1 MRPETADNCLRYKTD
16 ALPESRERKIDFP
29 AASVLLYIGSL
40 WRPGT
45 FSKRKTKFYRKA
57 ERPVNEMNLTSLLS
71 FFGGIGLF
79 LYGMSI
85 MSTGLK
91 NAAGDKLRTIL
102 EKVAGKRITAI
113 LIGILVTMLIQS
125 SSATDMMVIGFV
137 DSALMDLSQAIG
149 VIMGAN
155 IGTTVTAQITA
166 FDLVSYAPFLLF
178 VGCIMALF
186 AKSSTAQNIG
196 KVILGFGMLFVGIG
210 ILKSAIALLAQSEGF
225 VKALGLI
232 AHPAAAILFGIL
244 FTALLQSSSSS
255 IVIFQAFAVEGML
268 SYEQC
273 VFLIIGAAIGSVTPN
288 LLASLTTGRNGKRTA
303 LINLFFNLIRGA
315 VLTLIVLLVPAV
327 TGWIQSLSPGDIG
340 RQVANTH
347 TIFAIFAV
355 LVISPFAEQIVKLTK
370 LVVPLKASEQQVLE
384 DRRLVYLANIS
395 TKTIPAVAM
404 GQAKLE
410 IVRMGGIAAN
420 NLKNAVRYFFDASQP
435 ELFAQVEETEE
446 TVDWLNKTI
455 EDKLV
460 ELRTLPMSDK
470 DVFRLSRLIL
480 VVSNFERISDHAEN
494 IIEFGAKIRS
504 AKAVISETA
513 MGELRTLANA
523 VLENLDRAMEV
534 FEKEHF
540 ELLDEVKAGEQAI
553 DDMQEQFIR
562 NHIDRLMTTA
572 CDPLG
577 GVVFTDMCTDLER
590 CGDQA
595 MNIAEALERS

>member
-1 MRPETADNCLRYKTD
+1 
-16 ALPESRERKIDFP
+16 
-29 AASVLLYIGSL
+29 
-40 WRPGT
+40 
-45 FSKRKTKFYRKA
+45 
-57 ERPVNEMNLTSLLS
+57 MNLTSILS

-91 NAAGDKLRTIL
+91 NAAGDKMRTIL
-102 EKVAGKRITAI
+102 EKVAGKRITAV

-137 DSALMDLSQAIG
+137 DSALMNLSQAIG

-178 VGCIMALF
+178 IGCITALF
-186 AKSSTAQNIG
+186 VKNTLAQNIG
-196 KVILGFGMLFVGIG
+196 KILLGFGMLFVGIG
-210 ILKSAIALLAQSEGF
+210 ILKSAIALLARSEGF
-225 VKALGLI
+225 VKALTLI
-232 AHPAAAILFGIL
+232 DHPAAAILFGLL

-303 LINLFFNLIRGA
+303 LLNLFFNLIRGA
-315 VLTLIVLLVPAV
+315 LLTTIVLLFPAV
-327 TGWIQSLSPGDIG
+327 TKFIQNLSPGDVG
-340 RQVANTH
+340 RQIANTH

-355 LVISPFAEQIVKLTK
+355 LVISPFAEQLVRLAKLA
-370 LVVPLKASEQQVLE
+370 VPLKESEQQVLE
-384 DRRLVYLANIS
+384 DRRLIYLANIS
-395 TKTIPAVAM
+395 SKTIPAVAM

-410 IVRMGGIAAN
+410 LSRMGKIARD
-420 NLKNAVRYFFDASQP
+420 NLKNALDYFFDPSRA

-446 TVDWLNKTI
+446 TVDWLNKNI

-460 ELRTLPMSDK
+460 ELRTMQLSDK
-470 DVFRLSRLIL
+470 DVFRLSRMIL
-480 VVSNFERISDHAEN
+480 AVSNFERISDHAEN
-494 IIEFGAKIRS
+494 IIEFASKMRS
-504 AKAVISETA
+504 AKATISA
-513 MGELRTLANA
+513 DARGELKTLSDA
-523 VLENLDRAMEV
+523 VLDNLDRAMQV
-534 FEKEHF
+534 FDEERF
-540 ELLDEVKAGEQAI
+540 ELLEEVKINEQAI
-553 DDMQEQFIR
+553 DDMQEQYIR
-562 NHIDRLMTTA
+562 NHIDRLMVNA

-577 GVVFTDMCTDLER
+577 GVIFTDMCTDLER

-595 MNIAEALERS
+595 MNIAEALVREQESA